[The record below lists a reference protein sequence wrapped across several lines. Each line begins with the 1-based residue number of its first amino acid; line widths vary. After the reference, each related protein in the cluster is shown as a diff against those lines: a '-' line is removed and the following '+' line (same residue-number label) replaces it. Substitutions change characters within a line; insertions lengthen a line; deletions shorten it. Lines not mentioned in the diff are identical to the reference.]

1 MRHLMLRVARGISL
15 LIASLTLASCTQDPA
30 PTAPAAPAAES
41 LLGGGLPIGLLNC
54 APQPYAVTS
63 QVVGSAGG
71 TLQVGRHALV
81 IPAGALAGPILIT
94 AEAPG
99 DSLSTVRLSPEGLTF
114 LRPATLTLDYSH
126 CPAARL
132 LTLKRIA
139 YTSDALDI
147 LSYLLSQDDLLRMR
161 ISTELDHFSRY
172 AVSW

>member
-1 MRHLMLRVARGISL
+1 MRHLMLRVVRGISL

-30 PTAPAAPAAES
+30 PTAPDAES
-41 LLGGGLPIGLLNC
+41 LLGLPIGLLNC

-81 IPAGALAGPILIT
+81 IPAGALARPILIT

-114 LRPATLTLDYSH
+114 LQPATLTLDYSH
-126 CPAARL
+126 CPAARP

-147 LSYLLSQDDLLRMR
+147 LSYLRSQDDLLLMR
-161 ISTELDHFSRY
+161 ISAELDHFSRY